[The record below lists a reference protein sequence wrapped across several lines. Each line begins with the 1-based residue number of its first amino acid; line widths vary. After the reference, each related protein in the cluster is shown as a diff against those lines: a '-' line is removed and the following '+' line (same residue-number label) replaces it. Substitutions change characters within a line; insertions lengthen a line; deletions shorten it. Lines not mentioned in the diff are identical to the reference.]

1 MANRHEAAIKAAKT
15 KRMKKAWAL
24 AHAAERASKKA
35 LERYCKAHGWHLAF
49 FEGKTGAPR
58 TGIIDAIAY
67 RLGRQNADEMDLRLI
82 QLKGGKAGVTG
93 NEIRRL
99 KEAALFI
106 KAEPL
111 IVAFD
116 GKGLQFLPAAPD

>member
-1 MANRHEAAIKAAKT
+1 MPE
-15 KRMKKAWAL
+15 
-24 AHAAERASKKA
+24 
-35 LERYCKAHGWHLAF
+35 
-49 FEGKTGAPR
+49 
-58 TGIIDAIAY
+58 
-67 RLGRQNADEMDLRLI
+67 QMDLRLI

-116 GKGLQFLPAAPD
+116 GKELQFLPTELDYKIQNK